1 MKNDGKGI
9 SRENSQ
15 FLKLFQVQ
23 KPTESFSPELSQKLS
38 RDLGLGLELGPS
50 VEHLPRVNGALSST
64 SRIVTNKP
72 SQSKT
77 RKTTKTE

>member
-23 KPTESFSPELSQKLS
+23 KPTGELQS
-38 RDLGLGLELGPS
+38 R
-50 VEHLPRVNGALSST
+50 VV
-64 SRIVTNKP
+64 
-72 SQSKT
+72 SKT
-77 RKTTKTE
+77 E